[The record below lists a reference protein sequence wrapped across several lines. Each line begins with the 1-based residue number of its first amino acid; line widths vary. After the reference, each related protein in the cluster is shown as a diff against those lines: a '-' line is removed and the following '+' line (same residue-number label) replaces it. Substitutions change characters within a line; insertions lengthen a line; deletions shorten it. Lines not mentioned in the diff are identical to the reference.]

1 MSATPLR
8 RSARLA
14 AKAPQPATPKKA
26 NHVFGDVSSAEL
38 NKVMSTPKKAP
49 RDISHLFTPAVP
61 SRLSIPMAPVK
72 PTKNAVYRSIAD
84 KMFDATAYHRENL
97 IRENIN
103 NIIVREL
110 EAAVRCIP
118 ASHDVDQQTLSLYS
132 FIVGPLLDSLTKP
145 YANWD
150 KIPLADVYNVMYY
163 WRPAARPVSINNGMS
178 AKFLHDWNI
187 CRDRMIQYGLT
198 FP

>member
-1 MSATPLR
+1 MSATVTATPR

-14 AKAPQPATPKKA
+14 ALASKNAASPARTTSQEVPSAPKKA
-26 NHVFGDVSSAEL
+26 ARNLLHSFTSVVPARIAIHMRPQNLTVSSW
-38 NKVMSTPKKAP
+38 PKKE
-49 RDISHLFTPAVP
+49 
-61 SRLSIPMAPVK
+61 
-72 PTKNAVYRSIAD
+72 VY
-84 KMFDATAYHRENL
+84 RENL
-97 IRENIN
+97 IREDIN

-110 EAAVRCIP
+110 DAAVRCIP
-118 ASHDVDQQTLSLYS
+118 DSHDVDQQTLFLYS

-187 CRDRMIQYGLT
+187 CRDRMVQYGLT

>member
-1 MSATPLR
+1 LASKKPASPARTTSQEVPSA
-8 RSARLA
+8 
-14 AKAPQPATPKKA
+14 PKKA
-26 NHVFGDVSSAEL
+26 ARKLASSFTSVVPARIAINMRPPNLTVSSW
-38 NKVMSTPKKAP
+38 PKKEVM
-49 RDISHLFTPAVP
+49 PA
-61 SRLSIPMAPVK
+61 S
-72 PTKNAVYRSIAD
+72 KNEVYRSIAD

-110 EAAVRCIP
+110 DAALRCIP
-118 ASHDVDQQTLSLYS
+118 DSHDVDQQTLSLYS

-163 WRPAARPVSINNGMS
+163 WRPAARPVSMNNGMS

-187 CRDRMIQYGLT
+187 CRNRMVQYGLT